1 MEIARWLLLFVS
13 IATISTTLAANDVTD
28 RVLDVTEAPN
38 TDYEEDQEQAQA
50 ADGESEDNEVIIT
63 ESPEDADL
71 NDPDAVPPGYCFEA
85 CDSWLQQIVTS
96 GLNVGSAKAM
106 LWSCNAYGNYVMCL
120 NENCGSMETAD
131 IPKVELDRMMEKRLG
146 YALIEPG
153 CPEPQVFVDMFKCR
167 DKVIGKKTCRRT
179 HTPSFKMGL
188 QPYEVDP
195 IITKMLTNLKCE
207 ENILREQCG
216 DMAANLAIRSVRQ
229 RIFTYLSFRG
239 WSYHP
244 SDQSSENKD
253 LLEYFTMR
261 EVTSLIKEDFKYK
274 TSESN
279 DTKPAIALPYVQNPS
294 GAGTSHVSS
303 LLIAAIQVVVLRVF
317 L

>member
-1 MEIARWLLLFVS
+1 MEAARWLLLFVS
-13 IATISTTLAANDVTD
+13 IAIISTTFAANDVTD
-28 RVLDVTEAPN
+28 RALDVTEAPN
-38 TDYEEDQEQAQA
+38 TDYEEDQEQDQA

-63 ESPEDADL
+63 ESPEDAYV
-71 NDPDAVPPGYCFEA
+71 NDPDAAPPGYCFDA
-85 CDSWLQQIVTS
+85 CDSWFQQIVS
-96 GLNVGSAKAM
+96 AGLNFGSAKAM

-131 IPKVELDRMMEKRLG
+131 IPKAELDQMMEKRLS

-153 CPEPQVFVDMFKCR
+153 CPEPQQFVDMFKCR

-229 RIFTYLSFRG
+229 RVFTYLSFRG

-244 SDQSSENKD
+244 ADQAAENKD
-253 LLEYFTMR
+253 LFEYFTMR
-261 EVTSLIKEDFKYK
+261 EMTSLIKEDFKPK
-274 TSESN
+274 TGESN
-279 DTKPAIALPYVQNPS
+279 DTNPAVALPYVQDPS
-294 GAGTSHVSS
+294 AAGTLLVSS
-303 LLIAAIQVVVLRVF
+303 LLIVVIQVVVLRAF